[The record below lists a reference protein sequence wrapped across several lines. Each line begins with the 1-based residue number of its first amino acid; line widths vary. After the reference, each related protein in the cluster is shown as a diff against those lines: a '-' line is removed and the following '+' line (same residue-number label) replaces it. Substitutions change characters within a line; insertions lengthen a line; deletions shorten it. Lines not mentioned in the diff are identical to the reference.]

1 MTEQPAP
8 SARLGITSRVVDGVS
23 VVSVSGEIDYSSG
36 DQFHQALT
44 TVRTEPP
51 VRTVVD
57 LGGVTFMD
65 SSGLGAIIATYRS
78 AQDSNGWIRIAAP
91 TEPVLRVMQIIGL
104 DTIIDC
110 YPSSEQALNA
120 AEQ

>member
-1 MTEQPAP
+1 
-8 SARLGITSRVVDGVS
+8 
-23 VVSVSGEIDYSSG
+23 
-36 DQFHQALT
+36 
-44 TVRTEPP
+44 